1 MPPTPRERRRRAA
14 NHASPWRC
22 YTTDGTGHDAL
33 CEQAPKPQAWL
44 DPDGDNDFRLVG
56 PAAFSYHN
64 EGKAS

>member
-1 MPPTPRERRRRAA
+1 MSTIRNRRRRAA
-14 NHASPWRC
+14 NPVPPWRC
-22 YTTDGTGHDAL
+22 YRTDGTGPDAL

-56 PAAFSYHN
+56 PAAFSYAN